1 MKASGSVNT
10 FIGFHPTFS
19 ALGRVSKLSLL
30 SLNENVRII
39 ILSTLALATLASC
52 EGAFSWVYDEV
63 GDEPQ
68 TTLDEIYLDASA
80 WDRWYY
86 IDFDNPRDIV
96 SHPIP
101 KQAVGESV
109 TTMPDASA
117 TGQYMYWYDIFG
129 QGLGNNRFEY
139 FFPTAE
145 QAEPERWHIAI
156 HRNNFRTNHGSVW
169 DEATKTW
176 VEDVWTTDQVWDDN
190 SKMMD
195 CYVPSQGIAL
205 NPVLAK
211 WLSMYIPPIPP
222 SFTFR
227 PAQYIVKTADGSQFA
242 VELKN
247 YISNEGKK
255 CCFTIKYRKL

>member
-1 MKASGSVNT
+1 MGLESKYSSLPLCKFAVVPVPFEKTVCYGHGTAKGPAAVIEAST
-10 FIGFHPTFS
+10 QIE
-19 ALGRVSKLSLL
+19 L
-30 SLNENVRII
+30 
-39 ILSTLALATLASC
+39 
-52 EGAFSWVYDEV
+52 
-63 GDEPQ
+63 
-68 TTLDEIYLDASA
+68 
-80 WDRWYY
+80 
-86 IDFDNPRDIV
+86 
-96 SHPIP
+96 
-101 KQAVGESV
+101 
-109 TTMPDASA
+109 
-117 TGQYMYWYDIFG
+117 
-129 QGLGNNRFEY
+129 
-139 FFPTAE
+139 
-145 QAEPERWHIAI
+145 
-156 HRNNFRTNHGSVW
+156 W
-169 DEATKTW
+169 DEETKTW